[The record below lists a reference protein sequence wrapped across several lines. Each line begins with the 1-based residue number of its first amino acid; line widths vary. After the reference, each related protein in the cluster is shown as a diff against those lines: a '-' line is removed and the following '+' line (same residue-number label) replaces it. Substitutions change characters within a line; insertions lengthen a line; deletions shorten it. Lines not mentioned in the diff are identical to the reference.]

1 MKKSLK
7 NLRLKKQTISN
18 PVLNKVKG
26 GDFQVSQTC
35 NLTLGCNSNGCQTNF
50 CGNSV
55 PVAQGGI
62 GCVIK

>member
-7 NLRLKKQTISN
+7 NLELKKETISN
-18 PVLNKVKG
+18 FNLNKIKG
-26 GDFQVSQTC
+26 GSDTII
-35 NLTLGCNSNGCQTNF
+35 GCYGGNASVNF

-62 GCVIK
+62 GCHAK